1 MTPRIMPLSAI
12 VFSLLAAVCH
22 PAAGQEKTTDQAI
35 TELLGDPAPY
45 RQVFEALQKAVR
57 AHAAADVAAL
67 VSYPID
73 VTIGG
78 RKVAIRTPK
87 DFAARYDQFM
97 TPAITAAVLN
107 ETYDD
112 LGVNYQGVSLG
123 DGEVWITGTCLD
135 TACKSVRVQVATI
148 QPGPEGAAAPA
159 PASTPTQAK
168 AAAAPSAA
176 AGPLKEFKDWVIG
189 CDNLRGCTA
198 LGLTA
203 EDGGDVAYLS
213 VSRTGAAE
221 DGPRVA
227 VTLLADKPMPGAELG
242 LAPDGRGS
250 TSLPVT
256 WAGDYATA
264 ALPDAAA
271 AQLLAALRSAKTLT
285 VGLRAGSKT
294 VKSVTVS
301 LAGATAAL
309 LFMDDQQKRV
319 GTVTALVRKG
329 DAPASSIPPVPDAPK
344 LDARKMTALSDPLP
358 PLPQGLKRSRDE
370 TCKDAEDVVIKLSDA
385 ATLWGLCDDAGAY
398 NQDYRFWIIG
408 SGAPKPVSFAIAGD
422 QDGSDAALLTNPSLS
437 DDGMTLN
444 GFFLSRGVGDCG
456 EVSDWIW
463 DGEALRLSR
472 LTRMDECR
480 GVQQDDWPVL
490 FRTGG

>member
-1 MTPRIMPLSAI
+1 MMPRILPVSAI
-12 VFSLLAAVCH
+12 VFPLLVAVCH

-87 DFAARYDQFM
+87 DFAARYDQVM

-107 ETYDD
+107 ETYED
-112 LGVNYQGVSLG
+112 LGVNDQGLRVG
-123 DGEVWITGTCLD
+123 DGEVWISGICAD
-135 TACKSVRVQVATI
+135 NACKSVRVQVVTI

-159 PASTPTQAK
+159 PAPAPTPAK
-168 AAAAPSAA
+168 TAAAPSA
-176 AGPLKEFKDWVIG
+176 GPLKQFKDWVIG

-203 EDGGDVAYLS
+203 EDGADVAYLS

-221 DGPRVA
+221 EGPRVA
-227 VTLLADKPMPGAELG
+227 VTLLADDPVSGAALT
-242 LAPDGRGS
+242 LAVDGQGS
-250 TSLPVT
+250 APLPVT
-256 WAGDYATA
+256 WDGDYATA

-271 AQLLAALRSAKTLT
+271 AQLLAALRSARTLT

-294 VKSVTVS
+294 VKSATVS

-329 DAPASSIPPVPDAPK
+329 DAPASSIPPVPDPPK
-344 LDARKMTALSDPLP
+344 LEARKMAALSDPLP
-358 PLPQGLKRSRDE
+358 PLPQGLERSRDE
-370 TCKDAEDVVIKLSDA
+370 SCKDAEDVVLRLSDTA
-385 ATLWGLCDDAGAY
+385 VLWGLCDDAGAY
-398 NQDYRFWIIG
+398 NQDYRFWITG
-408 SGAPKPVSFAIAGD
+408 AGAPKPVSFAIAGD
-422 QDGSDAALLTNPSLS
+422 LDGSDSALLVNPSLS

-444 GFFLSRGVGDCG
+444 GFYESRGVGDCG
-456 EVSDWIW
+456 EVADWAW
-463 DGEALRLSR
+463 DGEALRLAR
-472 LTRMDECR
+472 LARMDECR
-480 GVQQDDWPVL
+480 GVAPDDWPVL
-490 FRTGG
+490 FRTGR